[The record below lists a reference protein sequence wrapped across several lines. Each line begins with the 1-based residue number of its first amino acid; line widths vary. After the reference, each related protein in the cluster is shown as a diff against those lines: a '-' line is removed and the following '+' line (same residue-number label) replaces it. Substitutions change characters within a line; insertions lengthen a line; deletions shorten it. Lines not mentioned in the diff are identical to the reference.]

1 MAFDP
6 ITSWQIEVEKVEVVA
21 DFVVLGSRITVDG
34 DCSHENRRRSLLERK
49 VVTNLDSVLKSR
61 DFTVP
66 TNVCIVKA
74 MVFPVIMYSCESWTL
89 KKAERQRIDAFKLW
103 CYRRLLKVLWT
114 AKRSNQSILRSTLNT
129 HWKDWCWSWMNR
141 QPSTCA

>member
-74 MVFPVIMYSCESWTL
+74 MVLFFFFLIFSLTPALSLSSFILIKRLFSSSLLSAIRVASSAYL
-89 KKAERQRIDAFKLW
+89 
-103 CYRRLLKVLWT
+103 RLLIFLLP
-114 AKRSNQSILRSTLNT
+114 ILIWLVS
-129 HWKDWCWSWMNR
+129 HPVQHFSCG
-141 QPSTCA
+141 QHIG